1 MFILLAIPVG
11 IGLGY
16 LLGGR
21 LERLATLDFRWAGLA
36 VAGLVAQLLLFSA
49 PVSGVVG
56 AAGPPLYVLS
66 TIAVL
71 AAVLRNVRRLPGLVL
86 VAIGAAAN
94 LAAIAANGGVM
105 PASAEAVAMAGL
117 ADTEGFSNSVVLADP
132 ALRPLTDVFALPA
145 GVPFANVF
153 SLGDV
158 LIGLGIVVVL
168 AMGMRADTLGGSR
181 GSSPDRDTPLA

>member
-1 MFILLAIPVG
+1 VFILFAIPVG

-21 LERLATLDFRWAGLA
+21 LDRLATLDFRWGGLA

-49 PVSGVVG
+49 PVAAVVG
-56 AAGPPLYVLS
+56 AAGPPLYLLS
-66 TIAVL
+66 TVAVL
-71 AAVLRNVRRLPGLVL
+71 AAVLRNVRRIPGLIL

-94 LAAIAANGGVM
+94 LAAILANGGVM
-105 PASAEAVAMAGL
+105 PASAEAVATAGL
-117 ADTEGFSNSVVLADP
+117 ADIAGFSNSVVVADP
-132 ALRPLTDVFALPA
+132 ALRPLTDIFALPA
-145 GVPFANVF
+145 ALPFANVF

-168 AMGMRADTLGGSR
+168 AMGMRGRTAER
-181 GSSPDRDTPLA
+181 RTPTT